1 MDTPTIGLIVSIAI
15 TWSGFLVGLIRWLQS
30 KNEEALSNRL
40 SAIEKSI
47 EKMQAELSAMPKNY
61 VLKSDCH
68 RQEDQ
73 ITGQLM
79 MINRK
84 LDELAKEIKN
94 NARN

>member
-1 MDTPTIGLIVSIAI
+1 MDTATIGLVLSIAI
-15 TWSGFLVGLIRWLQS
+15 TWSGFLVGLIRWLQG

-40 SAIEKSI
+40 GAIEKNI
-47 EKMQAELSAMPKNY
+47 EKIQTELSSMPKHY

-84 LDELAKEIKN
+84 LDELAKEVKN
-94 NARN
+94 VRS